1 MSRKMRLYI
10 DSLLLALK
18 LQKSLRLIFKHHMLE
33 FSQFLVNLRNLDP
46 PLVGLILL
54 FLFSCFVFMS
64 HLSTSSS
71 WQTSSGRN
79 PAGLVLHILCTVGS
93 LDLPML
99 DDHPL
104 PCTYGVGWTSQVAV
118 GGKLQVST
126 VSLGLG
132 WDRTKAIWALSPSLQ
147 SVS

>member
-1 MSRKMRLYI
+1 MRLYI

-46 PLVGLILL
+46 PLVGLVLL

-93 LDLPML
+93 LDFPML

-104 PCTYGVGWTSQVAV
+104 PCTCGVGWTSQVAV

-126 VSLGLG
+126 VFLG
-132 WDRTKAIWALSPSLQ
+132 
-147 SVS
+147 

>member
-1 MSRKMRLYI
+1 MRLYI

-46 PLVGLILL
+46 PLVGLVLL

-93 LDLPML
+93 LDFPML

-104 PCTYGVGWTSQVAV
+104 PCTCGVGWTSQVAV
-118 GGKLQVST
+118 GGKL
-126 VSLGLG
+126 
-132 WDRTKAIWALSPSLQ
+132 
-147 SVS
+147 